1 MSASRG
7 AAFMIAL
14 VAPLARAAGDES
26 SATAPPDEAAIERP
40 FKLTVG
46 RYDFSDH
53 TRGVDTNLRY
63 TSALGNM
70 WVGYYRQDD
79 DSVSQWRSG
88 WDRSFGSAIRFG
100 PSLQLASGGF
110 VGGSVQVEMG
120 EPWFAAIGLGRTN
133 LRPYVNL
140 NFDPN
145 DSYTL
150 SAGRRD
156 PDGRVAMV
164 LMVRDNREHPD
175 QRHFHFLYRQPLA
188 GGDRITIDAL
198 YKVGMVE
205 DETIR
210 RWGLTLTY
218 DWPRVFV
225 RLARDPKTNFTP
237 ADAWRLSV
245 GARF

>member
-14 VAPLARAAGDES
+14 VAALAHAAGDES

-46 RYDFSDH
+46 RHDFCDP
-53 TRGVDTNLRY
+53 TRGVDANLRY
-63 TSALGNM
+63 SSALGNL

-150 SAGRRD
+150 CAGRRD
-156 PDGRVAMV
+156 PTGAS
-164 LMVRDNREHPD
+164 
-175 QRHFHFLYRQPLA
+175 
-188 GGDRITIDAL
+188 
-198 YKVGMVE
+198 
-205 DETIR
+205 
-210 RWGLTLTY
+210 RWC
-218 DWPRVFV
+218 
-225 RLARDPKTNFTP
+225 
-237 ADAWRLSV
+237 
-245 GARF
+245 